1 MIKLIIPS
9 VIVVAFSLACANGP
23 AKRIAACEHQG
34 ESDGVCAAHEWNFA
48 METPFP
54 DNDLSTLAQR
64 VIPSH

>member
-9 VIVVAFSLACANGP
+9 VIVVAFLLACANGP

-34 ESDGVCAAHEWNFA
+34 GSNGICTAHEWNFA
-48 METPFP
+48 MESPFP

-64 VIPSH
+64 VTLSH